1 MDKWYKIGSALMTE
15 NEIKSA
21 FFISTG
27 KSADAPFQQQPYQ
40 EFLLRISDH
49 CAPCYTEPDI
59 FDLVLAGRNV
69 RATQKLYRK
78 HGFSIADAREIVN
91 EIDISFNN

>member
-27 KSADAPFQQQPYQ
+27 KSADAPFQLCDILHERSFPFVIPLPRTRRESRRGPSRAIIAEGRGQGRP
-40 EFLLRISDH
+40 FWFKALRG
-49 CAPCYTEPDI
+49 TLE
-59 FDLVLAGRNV
+59 LAV
-69 RATQKLYRK
+69 MHAIHAQTP
-78 HGFSIADAREIVN
+78 
-91 EIDISFNN
+91 